1 MKFLNGSKKIF
12 GIFNIVDVCIILFI
26 AAAIA
31 GVCTFFSTNIVTDT
45 SVSTGS
51 NSYRVTIEVQ
61 KAEKY
66 LYDAIVEGETVMD
79 KIQNKQIGTIESAR
93 IEEMTEKNFSTED
106 GTLVETVVPEL
117 YNIQIDMLIET
128 ADDVYIGKLMSIKTK
143 HFSSAGN
150 VIDFEKI

>member
-1 MKFLNGSKKIF
+1 MNFLNGSKKIF

-61 KAEKY
+61 RAEKY
-66 LYDAIVEGETVMD
+66 LYDAVVEGETVMD

-93 IEEMTEKNFSTED
+93 IEEIAEKNFSTED

-128 ADDVYIGKLMSIKTK
+128 TDDVYIGKFMSIKTK
-143 HFSSAGN
+143 HFSSAGT